1 MQISFDNIDVA
12 ILCGGLGTRLKS
24 ILKECPKVMA
34 KMNGRP
40 FLEILI
46 DYYKSNGFKRFIL
59 CTGYKAEIIQ
69 HYFQGKH
76 KGDEVVISQEK
87 EPLGTGGAI
96 KKALSKITSNPF
108 IVVNGDSFLKVDF
121 LELLEFHNKS
131 NALTT
136 IALVKLKDTRR
147 YGRVNV
153 DSTGKILNFDEKIQS
168 KKDGWINGGV
178 YILNKEIFEK
188 FDKHRRSFSLEY
200 DLFPRLVGLDFYGMK
215 TNGEEFIDIGTPDDF
230 LKANEIIAK
239 ALR

>member
-1 MQISFDNIDVA
+1 MQISSDNIDVA
-12 ILCGGLGTRLKS
+12 ILCGGLGIRLKS
-24 ILKECPKVMA
+24 VLKGYPKVMA
-34 KMNGRP
+34 KINGRP

-46 DYYKSNGFKRFIL
+46 NYYQSYGFKRFIL

-69 HYFQGKH
+69 HYFQGNH
-76 KGDEVVISQEK
+76 KGDEIVISQET
-87 EPLGTGGAI
+87 EPLGTGGAV

-108 IVVNGDSFLKVDF
+108 VVVNGDSFLKVDF

-131 NALTT
+131 NAVTT
-136 IALVKLKDTRR
+136 IALVKLEDTRR

-168 KKDGWINGGV
+168 KKDGWINSGV

-188 FDKHRRSFSLEY
+188 FDKQRKCFSLEY
-200 DLFPRLVGLDFYGMK
+200 DLFPRLVGLEFYGMK
-215 TNGEEFIDIGTPDDF
+215 TNSEEFIDIGTPDDF
-230 LKANEIIAK
+230 SKAEGIIAK